1 MSSGVRPN
9 ALQNSVA
16 RWRGVIGIFWRFVF
30 ATSRCRSFGVDTP
43 RPRSDATPN
52 RHPMT
57 PEEEA
62 EAIRLCEDILDQ
74 LNQIAAVLEA
84 FLATP
89 PPDFS
94 SLQTLRSG
102 R

>member
-1 MSSGVRPN
+1 
-9 ALQNSVA
+9 
-16 RWRGVIGIFWRFVF
+16 
-30 ATSRCRSFGVDTP
+30 
-43 RPRSDATPN
+43 
-52 RHPMT
+52 MT

-62 EAIRLCEDILDQ
+62 EAIRLCEDLLDQ

-94 SLQTLRSG
+94 SLQTRTLRSPPLVPTL
-102 R
+102 